1 MGFGLLL
8 IGYIISFVAELG
20 LGPYL
25 FAGMLIGGIIMFF
38 GLRELRKYCPTFLYA
53 IIACTL
59 FLICAVYETAAWL
72 DGTLALSF
80 GLNSAYMQ
88 GIFDLLEAVIKLLFQ
103 LALFYGIVDLSRR
116 VSYRETLEKA
126 VRNMFFVVI
135 FNVCFVIN
143 GFIKVDAFAVVT
155 SIFQLVYTVINAFLI
170 FKCYA
175 MICPEGEEDMHRKRS
190 RFEFINKIRDKQDER
205 DEQTIA
211 NTKAYFENKIKKKN
225 EKNVSGNSKV
235 GKKKRK

>member
-8 IGYIISFVAELG
+8 IGYILSFVAELG
-20 LGPYL
+20 LGTCL
-25 FAGMLIGGIIMFF
+25 FAGMLIGGIIMFL
-38 GLRELRKYCPTFLYA
+38 GLCELRKYCPTFLYA
-53 IIACTL
+53 IIAGTL
-59 FLICAVYETAAWL
+59 FLICAVYETAAWA
-72 DGTLALSF
+72 DGTFELSL

-88 GIFDLLEAVIKLLFQ
+88 QIFDLLEAVIKLLFQ
-103 LALFYGIVDLSRR
+103 LALLYGIVDLSRR

-135 FNVCFVIN
+135 FNICFVMS
-143 GFIKVDAFAVVT
+143 GFIKVDAFAVIT
-155 SIFQLVYTVINAFLI
+155 SIFQLIYTVINAFLI

-211 NTKAYFENKIKKKN
+211 NTKAYFENKLKKKN
-225 EKNVSGNSKV
+225 EKSTGSNSNV
-235 GKKKRK
+235 GKKKK